1 MHSSDSTDLS
11 ALWQDHVI
19 GTSGHGAELLESR
32 LHMYPVDNAALQAY
46 LAHVHRGLPATSNR
60 LRIRKGTAE
69 RLKSGAKAR
78 LGGKAAHGMLRSHM
92 AMAAAARRHG
102 RAQMLTDDT
111 DDLDGSM
118 GLVHMEPLEDPTA
131 KPENSYLIQ
140 GTSFPSHVTVEGP
153 PTGGYQMEGGA
164 VAPEAAP
171 GGDMG
176 ADDVA
181 QGAGS
186 ASEAEQGPPCYG
198 PVRHLDSPLC
208 VAKKAMAQALQA
220 EKDVQAVDGEIS
232 GARRRAD
239 GLEGW
244 ETDTTTALPGRLDA
258 AFENQAKGEREQE
271 RLLDKTDREIAVGDM
286 KAMSRAETF
295 ALLERG
301 HAKRIAEGIENIE
314 HDIQEVKKMVG
325 PPGVRGTRG
334 SRGPQGARGPQ
345 GIRGP
350 KGDTGPPGN
359 PGQRGL
365 DGSGGLSGPRG
376 PAGHYMHLL
385 YTNDGKLDSKERQVI
400 KPRSI
405 MPVDPFP

>member
-1 MHSSDSTDLS
+1 
-11 ALWQDHVI
+11 
-19 GTSGHGAELLESR
+19 
-32 LHMYPVDNAALQAY
+32 MYPVDNAALQAY

-140 GTSFPSHVTVEGP
+140 GTSFPSHVTVDGP

-164 VAPEAAP
+164 VAPEVAP

-176 ADDVA
+176 VDDVA
-181 QGAGS
+181 QGADS

-239 GLEGW
+239 GLESW
-244 ETDTTTALPGRLDA
+244 EMDTTTALPTRLDA
-258 AFENQAKGEREQE
+258 AFENQAMGEREQE

-295 ALLERG
+295 
-301 HAKRIAEGIENIE
+301 
-314 HDIQEVKKMVG
+314 G

-365 DGSGGLSGPRG
+365 DGSGGLPGPRG

-385 YTNDGKLDSKERQVI
+385 YTNDDKLDSKERQVI
-400 KPRSI
+400 KTRSI
-405 MPVDPFP
+405 MPVDLFP

>member
-1 MHSSDSTDLS
+1 
-11 ALWQDHVI
+11 
-19 GTSGHGAELLESR
+19 
-32 LHMYPVDNAALQAY
+32 
-46 LAHVHRGLPATSNR
+46 
-60 LRIRKGTAE
+60 
-69 RLKSGAKAR
+69 
-78 LGGKAAHGMLRSHM
+78 
-92 AMAAAARRHG
+92 
-102 RAQMLTDDT
+102 
-111 DDLDGSM
+111 
-118 GLVHMEPLEDPTA
+118 
-131 KPENSYLIQ
+131 
-140 GTSFPSHVTVEGP
+140 
-153 PTGGYQMEGGA
+153 
-164 VAPEAAP
+164 
-171 GGDMG
+171 
-176 ADDVA
+176 
-181 QGAGS
+181 
-186 ASEAEQGPPCYG
+186 
-198 PVRHLDSPLC
+198 
-208 VAKKAMAQALQA
+208 
-220 EKDVQAVDGEIS
+220 
-232 GARRRAD
+232 
-239 GLEGW
+239 
-244 ETDTTTALPGRLDA
+244 
-258 AFENQAKGEREQE
+258 
-271 RLLDKTDREIAVGDM
+271 
-286 KAMSRAETF
+286 MSRAETF